1 MMNMVCTLFR
11 MTPEEAWRGFTV
23 NAAKALG
30 LTGICGVLEAGA
42 RADFAV
48 WDADHPRDLAYRFGH
63 QPLQQ
68 LVIGGNTISQ

>member
-1 MMNMVCTLFR
+1 NMACTLFR

-30 LTGICGVLEAGA
+30 LTGITGVLQAGA